1 MCVGRIS
8 GLRRRLD
15 SAPGKSGFARG
26 ERVLKEFKEFISKGS
41 LVDIAVGFVMGVA
54 FASVV
59 SAFVGRIVNPLI
71 GMIFNVSSL
80 DSSLTFGT
88 IDEATGLPAGSVGAF
103 LGALLNFVIVGFVMF
118 MVVRAYNR
126 MKAKEA
132 SAPAEPSDDIV
143 LLTEIRDS
151 LKR

>member
-1 MCVGRIS
+1 
-8 GLRRRLD
+8 
-15 SAPGKSGFARG
+15 
-26 ERVLKEFKEFISKGS
+26 VLKEFKEFISKGS
-41 LVDIAVGFVMGVA
+41 LVDIAVGFVMGFA

-118 MVVRAYNR
+118 MVVRAYNK
-126 MKAKEA
+126 MKAAEEE
-132 SAPAEPSDDIV
+132 APAEPGDDIV

>member
-1 MCVGRIS
+1 
-8 GLRRRLD
+8 
-15 SAPGKSGFARG
+15 
-26 ERVLKEFKEFISKGS
+26 VLKEFKDFISKGS

-80 DSSLTFGT
+80 DTALTFGT

-118 MVVRAYNR
+118 IVVRAYNKL
-126 MKAKEA
+126 KAKEEEA
-132 SAPAEPSDDIV
+132 QAEPSEDIV